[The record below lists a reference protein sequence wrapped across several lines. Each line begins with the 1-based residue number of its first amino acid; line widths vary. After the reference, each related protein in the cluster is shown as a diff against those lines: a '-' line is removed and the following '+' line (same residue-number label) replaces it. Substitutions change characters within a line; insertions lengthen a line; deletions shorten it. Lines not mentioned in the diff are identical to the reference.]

1 MTRTTPGTCLVVQWV
16 GLHLPMQRVRVQSLV
31 RELGSHM
38 PDHEKNQD
46 TEQKQKTSKNLLKM
60 KERLHFSLFRKEVFL
75 I

>member
-1 MTRTTPGTCLVVQWV
+1 
-16 GLHLPMQRVRVQSLV
+16 MQRVRVQSLV

>member
-1 MTRTTPGTCLVVQWV
+1 
-16 GLHLPMQRVRVQSLV
+16 MQRVRVQSLV
-31 RELGSHM
+31 RELESHM

-46 TEQKQKTSKNLLKM
+46 MEQKQKTSKNLLKM